1 MVIDAARCQAGR
13 TAWKPCYAPLTP
25 LSAPALVHTAKHTHT
40 WQKHHSF
47 HSQMHTMVHYSLP
60 WVWNTWVS
68 LAADWVVAE
77 DVILSLYSSGSTCLR
92 GLNEITVIQLGPRG
106 TEILPRFLPSPSL
119 SPLGPSQPPGFIC
132 ACSYTTFIFNNKTRK
147 SHKIIGS
154 ISERGSN
161 CLDPV
166 FIFVSSVFH
175 L

>member
-1 MVIDAARCQAGR
+1 MPLAAR
-13 TAWKPCYAPLTP
+13 
-25 LSAPALVHTAKHTHT
+25 PAALRGNLATLPSHRSLRQPWSIRPNTHTHDRNIT
-40 WQKHHSF
+40 AFIHRCTRWY
-47 HSQMHTMVHYSLP
+47 TIPSLGFGIRG
-60 WVWNTWVS
+60 S
-68 LAADWVVAE
+68 HMAADWVVAE

-106 TEILPRFLPSPSL
+106 TEMLPRFLPSPSL

-132 ACSYTTFIFNNKTRK
+132 ACSYTTFIFNNETRK